1 MAPALQEFHNLKT
14 QRLNDKVEELQRLR
28 TQNEVIERKLLDF
41 HELFAQG
48 QESARF
54 IVDDSAQPSGVD
66 HETHE
71 KVTAAGAREQDHA
84 AEMDAAALQEPV
96 DAAAVAGE
104 AVNDATTVDQSRK
117 SRPCSP
123 DLQLAQ
129 SPKRRVPPPHV
140 PPTQRLTPVRS
151 CAQQHPRF
159 ERLVRG
165 PEARPRR

>member
-1 MAPALQEFHNLKT
+1 MT
-14 QRLNDKVEELQRLR
+14 QRLNDKVDELQRLR
-28 TQNEVIERKLLDF
+28 TQNAEMERKLMDF
-41 HELFAQG
+41 HHRFAQG
-48 QESARF
+48 QEGARS
-54 IVDDSAQPSGVD
+54 IVEAQPSGVD

-84 AEMDAAALQEPV
+84 AEMDAAALQEPG
-96 DAAAVAGE
+96 DAVAVAGE
-104 AVNDATTVDQSRK
+104 AVNDATTIEQSRK

-129 SPKRRVPPPHV
+129 SPKRWVPPPHV
-140 PPTQRLTPVRS
+140 PPAQRLTPVRS

-159 ERLVRG
+159 ERLVQG

>member
-1 MAPALQEFHNLKT
+1 MT
-14 QRLNDKVEELQRLR
+14 QRLNDKVDELQRLR
-28 TQNEVIERKLLDF
+28 TQNAAIERKLMDF
-41 HELFAQG
+41 HDLFAQG
-48 QESARF
+48 QEGARS
-54 IVDDSAQPSGVD
+54 IVTAPPSGVD